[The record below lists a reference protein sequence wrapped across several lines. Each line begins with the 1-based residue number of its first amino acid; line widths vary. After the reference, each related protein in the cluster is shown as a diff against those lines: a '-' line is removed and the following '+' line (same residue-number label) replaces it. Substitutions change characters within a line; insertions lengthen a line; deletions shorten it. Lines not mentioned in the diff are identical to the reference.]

1 MYSSFPSN
9 AEEGGQ
15 GPSRSQT
22 EQLFS
27 DIKLWEDIVNQ
38 EADNFSGV
46 TLLDCQEELSSLQS
60 LVDKWTEVALLM
72 FNRHQ
77 GEGTQSPENKRMLE
91 LNTAVDRGL
100 KVYAER
106 LSGENGGYKLSISS
120 IVTLV
125 LYTVGVATGF
135 IRIMTPLESW
145 DNKLGLCVATHDKQL
160 PFSDWV
166 K

>member
-106 LSGENGGYKLSISS
+106 LSGENGGYNIILLLLYNSFQFR
-120 IVTLV
+120 V
-125 LYTVGVATGF
+125 L
-135 IRIMTPLESW
+135 
-145 DNKLGLCVATHDKQL
+145 
-160 PFSDWV
+160 
-166 K
+166 